1 MQTFDY
7 DLSMISSFVPLSLSS
22 VRFVVFPYVVVF
34 IRFCRLF
41 GNVNFWTCGRFN
53 FCRLCVIIAFS
64 MIFSCLVVFVVY
76 LIMSF
81 FRFVVVFGL
90 LFCVIVVL
98 LVYLVYVMIS
108 FHYLFRLRCIV
119 VSC

>member
-1 MQTFDY
+1 
-7 DLSMISSFVPLSLSS
+7 
-22 VRFVVFPYVVVF
+22 
-34 IRFCRLF
+34 
-41 GNVNFWTCGRFN
+41 
-53 FCRLCVIIAFS
+53 

-98 LVYLVYVMIS
+98 LDIVSLFVSSSVYCRFLLVVV
-108 FHYLFRLRCIV
+108 LFNDIV
-119 VSC
+119 V